1 MRLPLAWLRDY
12 CDPPLTTEELAER
25 LDLSGTEVGFVEHH
39 GVGALDR
46 FVVGRVLAAEQH
58 PDADRLSVCRVE
70 VGNGDVAQIVC
81 GAPNVAAGQIVA
93 VARPGAVMPDGTE
106 LGRAKLRGVE
116 SDGMI
121 LAEDELGIG
130 TDHAGILVLDD
141 DLRPGQPLVD
151 ALPISTDVIELEIT
165 PNRPDCLG
173 IYGLAREVH
182 AITGAP
188 LAAPPWSVDAGSAG
202 EVAAASVAVEDPDLC
217 PRFTARVYDDV
228 RIGPSPPWLKARLM
242 AAGQRPI
249 NNVVDVTNYVMLLT
263 GHPLHAFDLDRVAG
277 DRLVVR
283 RARAGEQIELLDGAV
298 RALDEPMMVIL
309 DGDGPTSLAGIMGGS
324 RSEVADDTTRVLME
338 VASWNGPNIQRT
350 SRKLGVRSEAS
361 ARFEKGLSPDA
372 ALEAQ
377 VMASVLMEH
386 VVGATLLPGTIDVG
400 GAGPAPATLTLRPG
414 RVAAL
419 LGIEIPAERCAQTLA
434 ALGFGVERSDHAAAE
449 PSGVG
454 APSDGTPLSVT
465 VPHWRRNDVTREV
478 DLIEEV
484 ARVDGV
490 ERLPATLP
498 ARRGAYGVLTPAQKL
513 RRRTEDALA
522 ARRLDELAGWSFS
535 APDLPDRLRLAAGD
549 PRRDAV
555 VLANPLSS
563 AQSAM
568 RTTLLGS
575 LLDGARHNV
584 THGARDVRLFELG
597 AVYLAAQHPAAPP
610 EATARGQGPLPGD
623 AGRRA
628 AAQRAH
634 AATLPTERL
643 HAAAVLTGA
652 VRPATWREPEPP
664 QADFFAAK
672 GVLEGVAETL
682 RVALRFE
689 PTGAEPFL
697 HPARAARVLAAGEAA
712 GWLGE
717 LHPAVA
723 EAWELP
729 PAAGFEVDLDVLFA
743 GAPDALLYEDVTS
756 FPAVHRDLAVLVP
769 EAVPAADVVETIRT
783 ASPLLEH
790 VDIFDVYTGEQVGPG
805 RKSLALHLTFRT
817 ADRTLR
823 DEDVDRQIE
832 EVVGAL
838 RQLGGE
844 LRA

>member
-25 LDLSGTEVGFVEHH
+25 LDLTGTEVGFVEHH
-39 GVGALDR
+39 GVEALDR
-46 FVVGRVLAAEQH
+46 FVVGRVLEAEQH

-173 IYGLAREVH
+173 VYGLAREVH

-188 LAAPPWSVDAGSAG
+188 LAAPPWSVDPGATG
-202 EVAAASVAVEDPDLC
+202 EVPAASVVVEDPDLC
-217 PRFTARVYDDV
+217 PRFTARVYEDV
-228 RIGPSPPWLKARLM
+228 RVGRSPPWLKARLM

-277 DRLVVR
+277 GRLVVR
-283 RARAGEQIELLDGAV
+283 RARGGEQIELLDGAV
-298 RALDEPMMVIL
+298 RTLDDPMVVIL
-309 DGDGPTSLAGIMGGS
+309 DREGPTSLAGIMGGS

-400 GAGPAPATLTLRPG
+400 GAGPPPATLTLRPE
-414 RVAAL
+414 RVATL

-434 ALGFGVERSDHAAAE
+434 ALGFGV
-449 PSGVG
+449 
-454 APSDGTPLSVT
+454 DGEAPLSVT

-490 ERLPATLP
+490 EKLPATLP
-498 ARRGAYGVLTPAQKL
+498 ARRGAYGVLTPVQQL

-522 ARRLDELAGWSFS
+522 ARRLDELAGWSFT
-535 APDLPDRLRLAAGD
+535 APDLPDRLRLAADD
-549 PRRDAV
+549 PRRAAV

-563 AQSAM
+563 AQSVM

-610 EATARGQGPLPGD
+610 EATAPGQGPVAGD
-623 AGRRA
+623 AERRA

-652 VRPATWREPEPP
+652 ARPATWREPEPP

-682 RVALRFE
+682 RVPLRFE
-689 PTGAEPFL
+689 PAGAEPFL
-697 HPARAARVLAAGEAA
+697 HPARAARVLAAGQPA

-729 PAAGFEVDLDVLFA
+729 PAAAFEVDLDVLFA
-743 GAPDALLYEDVTS
+743 GAPDALLYEDVIS
-756 FPAVHRDLAVLVP
+756 FPAVHRDLAIVVP
-769 EAVPAADVVETIRT
+769 EAVPAAEVVETIRT
-783 ASPLLEH
+783 ASPLLER

-817 ADRTLR
+817 SDRTLR
-823 DEDVDRQIE
+823 DEEVDRQIE
-832 EVVGAL
+832 DIVGAL
-838 RQLGGE
+838 RKLGGE

>member
-25 LDLSGTEVGFVEHH
+25 LDLTGTEVGFVEHH
-39 GVGALDR
+39 GVEALDR
-46 FVVGRVLAAEQH
+46 FVVGRVLEAEQH

-173 IYGLAREVH
+173 VYGLAREVH

-188 LAAPPWSVDAGSAG
+188 LAAPPWSVDPGATG
-202 EVAAASVAVEDPDLC
+202 EVPAASVVVEDPDLC
-217 PRFTARVYDDV
+217 PRFTARVYEDV
-228 RIGPSPPWLKARLM
+228 RVGRSPPWLKARLM

-277 DRLVVR
+277 GRLVVR
-283 RARAGEQIELLDGAV
+283 RARGGEQIELLDGAV
-298 RALDEPMMVIL
+298 RTLDDPMVVIL
-309 DGDGPTSLAGIMGGS
+309 DGEGPTSLAGIMGGS

-400 GAGPAPATLTLRPG
+400 GAGPPPATLTLRPE
-414 RVAAL
+414 RVATL
-419 LGIEIPAERCAQTLA
+419 LGVEIPAERCAQTLA
-434 ALGFGVERSDHAAAE
+434 ALGFGV
-449 PSGVG
+449 
-454 APSDGTPLSVT
+454 DGEAPLSVT

-490 ERLPATLP
+490 EKLPATLP
-498 ARRGAYGVLTPAQKL
+498 ARRGAYGVLTPVQRL

-522 ARRLDELAGWSFS
+522 ARRLDELAGWSFT
-535 APDLPDRLRLAAGD
+535 AHDLPDRLRLAADD
-549 PRRDAV
+549 PRRAAV

-563 AQSAM
+563 AQSVM

-610 EATARGQGPLPGD
+610 EATAPGHGPVAGD
-623 AGRRA
+623 AERRA

-652 VRPATWREPEPP
+652 ARPATWREPEPP

-682 RVALRFE
+682 RVPLRFE
-689 PTGAEPFL
+689 PAGAEPFL
-697 HPARAARVLAAGEAA
+697 HPARAARVLAAGEPA

-717 LHPAVA
+717 LHPGVA
-723 EAWELP
+723 AAWELP
-729 PAAGFEVDLDVLFA
+729 PATAFEVDLDVLFA
-743 GAPDALLYEDVTS
+743 GAPDALLYEDVIS
-756 FPAVHRDLAVLVP
+756 FPAVHRDLAIVVP
-769 EAVPAADVVETIRT
+769 EAVPAAEVVETIRT
-783 ASPLLEH
+783 ASPLLER

-817 ADRTLR
+817 SDRTLR
-823 DEDVDRQIE
+823 DEEVDRQIE
-832 EVVGAL
+832 DIVGAL
-838 RQLGGE
+838 RKLGGE

>member
-25 LDLSGTEVGFVEHH
+25 LDLTGTEVGFVEHH
-39 GVGALDR
+39 GVEALDR
-46 FVVGRVLAAEQH
+46 FVVGRVLEAEQH

-173 IYGLAREVH
+173 VYGLAREVH

-188 LAAPPWSVDAGSAG
+188 LAAPPWSVDPGATG
-202 EVAAASVAVEDPDLC
+202 EVPAASVVVEDPDLC
-217 PRFTARVYDDV
+217 PRFTARVYEDV
-228 RIGPSPPWLKARLM
+228 RVGRSPPWLKARLM

-277 DRLVVR
+277 GRLVVR
-283 RARAGEQIELLDGAV
+283 RARGGEQIELLDGAV
-298 RALDEPMMVIL
+298 RTLDDPMVVIL
-309 DGDGPTSLAGIMGGS
+309 DGEGPTSLAGIMGGS

-400 GAGPAPATLTLRPG
+400 GAGSPPATLTLRPE

-434 ALGFGVERSDHAAAE
+434 ALGFGV
-449 PSGVG
+449 
-454 APSDGTPLSVT
+454 DGEAPLSVT

-490 ERLPATLP
+490 EKLPATLP
-498 ARRGAYGVLTPAQKL
+498 ARRGAYGVLTPVQQL

-522 ARRLDELAGWSFS
+522 ARRLDELAGWSFT
-535 APDLPDRLRLAAGD
+535 APDLPDRLRLAADD
-549 PRRDAV
+549 PRRAAV

-563 AQSAM
+563 AQSVM

-610 EATARGQGPLPGD
+610 EATAPGHGPVAGD
-623 AGRRA
+623 AERRA

-652 VRPATWREPEPP
+652 ARPATWREPEPP

-682 RVALRFE
+682 RVPLRFE
-689 PTGAEPFL
+689 PAGAEPFL
-697 HPARAARVLAAGEAA
+697 HPARAARVLAAGEPA

-729 PAAGFEVDLDVLFA
+729 PAAAFEVDLDVLFA
-743 GAPDALLYEDVTS
+743 GAPDALLYEDVIS
-756 FPAVHRDLAVLVP
+756 FPAVHRDLAIVLP
-769 EAVPAADVVETIRT
+769 EAVPAAEVVKTIRT
-783 ASPLLEH
+783 ASPLLER

-817 ADRTLR
+817 SDRTLR
-823 DEDVDRQIE
+823 DEEVDRQIE
-832 EVVGAL
+832 DIVGAL
-838 RQLGGE
+838 RKLGGE